1 MYACSFLFPQRLARL
16 ASGCYLAVHRV
27 HQRRSA
33 GTHAH
38 AAVHGCRDGEL
49 VCDSEGL
56 VLSATPSAAYVLPF
70 LSPRSVVMR
79 DDKLETLAPSL
90 CREKCNG
97 HGYCMRYW
105 ADDKALP
112 FCNCLRDFEVGGG
125 ATGSS
130 GAASFC
136 VRVLTGGGSQISPKN
151 GSPAV
156 VHFCSYIL
164 DAGHCLRGAEAPL
177 PPTMQWWVA
186 EWQAG
191 WSHTYLMLEL
201 SCLPA
206 CAVQHCGAIMLE
218 LCGCR
223 KGHVRRP
230 VLPLPA
236 PLL

>member
-56 VLSATPSAAYVLPF
+56 VLSATPSAADVLPF

-125 ATGSS
+125 GN
-130 GAASFC
+130 GQQRRCFILRASAH
-136 VRVLTGGGSQISPKN
+136 RRRLTDIAKKR
-151 GSPAV
+151 
-156 VHFCSYIL
+156 F
-164 DAGHCLRGAEAPL
+164 
-177 PPTMQWWVA
+177 T
-186 EWQAG
+186 
-191 WSHTYLMLEL
+191 
-201 SCLPA
+201 SC
-206 CAVQHCGAIMLE
+206 C
-218 LCGCR
+218 
-223 KGHVRRP
+223 
-230 VLPLPA
+230 
-236 PLL
+236 PLLLVYP